1 MMIRLMHL
9 IVLVV
14 SVTFSMNAALAKECR
29 ANSGQYTTSLLE
41 LYTSEGC
48 SSCPP
53 ADEWISQINVDK
65 SAVTPLAFHVD
76 YWDYIGW
83 TDLFAKPE
91 YSQRQRQNSALGG
104 SRFVYTPQ
112 FILNGKDYRQ
122 WRSHALDQ
130 TTANVNQQPAKATL
144 TLDLAQDQRPWRLKA
159 HATLDSTLSAENMHV
174 YVALYQNGLK
184 SVVNAGENRGRTLTH
199 DYVVR
204 KLFGGYTLDDKSM
217 FSKAFTLGSKWNGRD
232 AGAVVFVQDK
242 TTGAVIQ
249 SLALPFCES

>member
-1 MMIRLMHL
+1 MSNLISL
-9 IVLVV
+9 IVVGMSVV
-14 SVTFSMNAALAKECR
+14 FGINNALAKECR
-29 ANSGQYTTSLLE
+29 AQSGQFTTSLLE

-53 ADEWISQINVDK
+53 ADEWISKVNLDK
-65 SAVTPLAFHVD
+65 ANVTPLAFHVD

-122 WRSHALDQ
+122 WHSHALDQ
-130 TTANVNQQPAKATL
+130 TTANVNQQPAKAKL
-144 TLDLAQDQRPWRLKA
+144 TLQLAQDQTPWRLEA
-159 HATLDSTLSAENMHV
+159 QATLNAKSSAENMHV

-184 SVVNAGENRGRTLTH
+184 SVVNAGENRGRTLKH

-204 KLFGGYTLDDKSM
+204 KLFGGYTLNDKSM
-217 FSKAFTLGSKWNGRD
+217 FSKAFTLGSKWNERD

>member
-1 MMIRLMHL
+1 MHILIKLMAG
-9 IVLVV
+9 LVV
-14 SVTFSMNAALAKECR
+14 VALSTNHAAAKQCS
-29 ANSGQYTTSLLE
+29 AQSGPHTTSLLE

-53 ADEWISQINVDK
+53 ADEWISKIKLDK
-65 SAVTPLAFHVD
+65 ADVTPLAFHVD

-91 YSQRQRQNSALGG
+91 YAQRQRQNSALGG

-122 WRSHALDQ
+122 WHARSLDKQTDGVKRKPAQAALTLNLDQ
-130 TTANVNQQPAKATL
+130 DQKSWRLEAQATL
-144 TLDLAQDQRPWRLKA
+144 NGQLAAD
-159 HATLDSTLSAENMHV
+159 NMHV
-174 YVALYQNGLK
+174 YVALYQNGLQ
-184 SVVNAGENRGRTLTH
+184 SVVNAGENRGRTLKH

-204 KLFGGYTLDDKSM
+204 KLFGGYTLNDKSM

-232 AGAVVFVQDK
+232 AGAVVFMQDK
-242 TTGAVIQ
+242 TTGAIIQ